1 MVMRANAPRQR
12 GAGRADPVAQPP
24 AEHLAVAWRG
34 LVGGVEAAVH
44 QHDGAVVV
52 LAASRESGR
61 PKRYRLAHASLWDR
75 SYKRPITI
83 NGGSMLALGTPRRAP
98 CYIARCKPT
107 ASHILSRGM
116 CKRMLLRPS
125 YCTPGAPA
133 HLVPDTAPDG
143 LVVGAEALL
152 AVPDLALQD
161 LGVGQLRLR
170 VVPLL
175 LRLDLRGAGV
185 SGRAEQRRRSEGEI
199 MGEIPLP
206 RVTFTAD

>member
-1 MVMRANAPRQR
+1 M
-12 GAGRADPVAQPP
+12 
-24 AEHLAVAWRG
+24 
-34 LVGGVEAAVH
+34 
-44 QHDGAVVV
+44 
-52 LAASRESGR
+52 
-61 PKRYRLAHASLWDR
+61 
-75 SYKRPITI
+75 
-83 NGGSMLALGTPRRAP
+83 
-98 CYIARCKPT
+98 
-107 ASHILSRGM
+107 
-116 CKRMLLRPS
+116 
-125 YCTPGAPA
+125 
-133 HLVPDTAPDG
+133 VPDTAPDG